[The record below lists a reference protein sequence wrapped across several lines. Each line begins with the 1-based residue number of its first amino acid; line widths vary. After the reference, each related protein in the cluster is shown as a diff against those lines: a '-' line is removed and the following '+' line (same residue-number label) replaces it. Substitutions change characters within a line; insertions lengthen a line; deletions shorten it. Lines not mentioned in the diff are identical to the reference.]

1 MCNTNTYHN
10 KMLGGSEEK
19 LMCHTYAR
27 FHVIILIRQILTDT
41 WRSKNIQKNIKFV
54 SKIRIQQR
62 PDKQDS

>member
-1 MCNTNTYHN
+1 
-10 KMLGGSEEK
+10 MLGGSEEK